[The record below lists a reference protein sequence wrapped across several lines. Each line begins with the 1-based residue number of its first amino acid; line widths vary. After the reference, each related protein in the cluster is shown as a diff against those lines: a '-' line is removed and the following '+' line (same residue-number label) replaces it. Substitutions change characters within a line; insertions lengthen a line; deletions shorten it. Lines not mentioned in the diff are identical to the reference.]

1 MLLKPWTRTA
11 VLSRFSRQEAALLAV
26 TVLWGGT
33 FVVMHAAMAHS
44 GPLFF
49 VGLRFVVA
57 GLATMLVFRRLMAG
71 VTQAELL
78 AGAAIGASICVA
90 YALLGQGLQSI
101 EASRAAFLTAL
112 YVPAVPLLQ
121 WLLTRRAPHPMV
133 WAGIGLAFVGLLL
146 VSNPG
151 GASLWRLG
159 VGEAATIL
167 GAFVIALEILL
178 IGKYAGQVNVQRV
191 TAIQL
196 LVAGVC
202 ALAAMPLAGESVPAF
217 SWVWAASGVGLG
229 LVSAL
234 IHLTMNWAQQSVSP
248 TRATLIYATDPV
260 WAGIIG
266 RIAGDRL
273 PATALLGA
281 VFIVAGILAS
291 ELRPRRLGPAAAT
304 H

>member
-1 MLLKPWTRTA
+1 MLLNFW
-11 VLSRFSRQEAALLAV
+11 SRNAFFRHFSRQEAALLGV
-26 TVLWGGT
+26 TVLWGGS
-33 FVVMHAAMAHS
+33 FFVMHAAMAHS

-57 GLATMLVFRRLMAG
+57 GLVTMLVFRRMMAG
-71 VTQAELL
+71 VTRAEIL
-78 AGAAIGASICVA
+78 AGSTIGASICVA
-90 YALLGQGLQSI
+90 YALLGHGLQSI
-101 EASRAAFLTAL
+101 EASKSAFLTAL

-121 WLLTRRAPHPMV
+121 WLLTGRAPHPMA
-133 WAGIGLAFVGLLL
+133 WLGIGLAFIGLLL
-146 VSNPG
+146 ISNPG
-151 GASLWRLG
+151 VAAGFALG
-159 VGEAATIL
+159 MGEAATIL
-167 GAFVIALEILL
+167 GAVVIALEILL

-196 LVAGVC
+196 LVAGLC
-202 ALAAMPLAGESVPAF
+202 AFAAMPLAGEAIPSF
-217 SWVWAASGVGLG
+217 SWLMVASAVGLG

-248 TRATLIYATDPV
+248 TRATLIYATDPI

-281 VFIVAGILAS
+281 AFIVAGILAS
-291 ELRPRRLGPAAAT
+291 ELRPRRLARAT
-304 H
+304 ATP

>member
-1 MLLKPWTRTA
+1 MLPNSWLPNALFKY
-11 VLSRFSRQEAALLAV
+11 FSRQEAALLAV
-26 TVLWGGT
+26 TVLWGCT
-33 FVVMHAAMAHS
+33 FVIMHAAMAHS

-57 GLATMLVFRRLMAG
+57 GLATMLVFRRHMAG
-71 VTQAELL
+71 LTLAELL
-78 AGAAIGASICVA
+78 AGGAIGASICVA
-90 YALLGQGLQSI
+90 YALLGHGLQSI
-101 EASRAAFLTAL
+101 EASKSAFLTAL

-121 WLLTRRAPHPMV
+121 WLLTGRAPHPMA
-133 WAGIGLAFVGLLL
+133 WLGIALAFIGLLL

-151 GASLWRLG
+151 SAQILALG

-167 GAFVIALEILL
+167 GAVVIALEILL
-178 IGKYAGQVNVQRV
+178 IGKYAGKVNVQRV
-191 TAIQL
+191 TAVQL
-196 LVAGVC
+196 LVAGLC
-202 ALAAMPLAGESVPAF
+202 AFAAMPLAGEHIPAF
-217 SWVWAASGVGLG
+217 SWVWCASAVGLG

-291 ELRPRRLGPAAAT
+291 EWRPRRLAAVAP
-304 H
+304 